1 MAPLEHTHHYLRLR
15 PVKTAFP
22 PHNPVLSSLWVLRT
36 PVYEIL
42 VRTLMI

>member
-15 PVKTAFP
+15 PVK
-22 PHNPVLSSLWVLRT
+22 NPILSSLWVLWT

-42 VRTLMI
+42 VRTMMI